1 MSAPSTP
8 APRAPELLG
17 NTLVWAA
24 LLGLTM
30 VGFVVSDA
38 RAALVPILV
47 VAGVKCGLVG
57 LQFMGLRAAHP
68 AVRAGFLALFCGLV
82 FALFLAHRHG

>member
-1 MSAPSTP
+1 MSARSAPP
-8 APRAPELLG
+8 PRAAELLV
-17 NTLVWAA
+17 NSLVWAA
-24 LLGLTM
+24 LIGLTI

-38 RAALVPILV
+38 RAALVPILA

-68 AVRAGFLALFCGLV
+68 AVRAAFLVLICILLVGLF
-82 FALFLAHRHG
+82 FAHRHG